1 MFINTN
7 IEIFLS
13 SIAFNRSSVR
23 DRRAVSVEWCLRLP
37 VWNCDGLL
45 LLSKNVTNC
54 LWTNLSFTLDNTGNS
69 DMGRL
74 LHGFPASPSLGT
86 QVTSAIFQ
94 TRANVLDLKEMF
106 IRDVIMWKV
115 ASKLSLSILT
125 RILSKPGALL
135 ERKFRITLATSLSVR
150 GWDSNCTLRGRNVR
164 SWGLHRRLN
173 LSEVKPKGNPEMRLN
188 LLKYNY
194 TDRRELGV
202 KYCWSLYQLL
212 PHSLQKSQL
221 FA

>member
-106 IRDVIMWKV
+106 ISGGGGAGGLLRPPSAETSQPERSIVY
-115 ASKLSLSILT
+115 SSLNYCHVWILNHD
-125 RILSKPGALL
+125 PLL
-135 ERKFRITLATSLSVR
+135 
-150 GWDSNCTLRGRNVR
+150 
-164 SWGLHRRLN
+164 
-173 LSEVKPKGNPEMRLN
+173 
-188 LLKYNY
+188 
-194 TDRRELGV
+194 
-202 KYCWSLYQLL
+202 
-212 PHSLQKSQL
+212 
-221 FA
+221 

>member
-23 DRRAVSVEWCLRLP
+23 DRSAVSVEWCLRLP

-54 LWTNLSFTLDNTGNS
+54 LWTNLSFTLDNTGSS

-115 ASKLSLSILT
+115 AGKLSLSILAW
-125 RILSKPGALL
+125 ILSKPGALL
-135 ERKFRITLATSLSVR
+135 ERKFRI
-150 GWDSNCTLRGRNVR
+150 TLRGRNVR

-173 LSEVKPKGNPEMRLN
+173 LSEVKPKGNPKMRLN